1 MANPKTV
8 LIVSYQ
14 PELFKPHAEALTA
27 GGYSVTSVGTM
38 SAALGAVGPGTYA
51 ALVISHTTPT
61 GDRRRIEGEARRRNG
76 NIKIVLVFL
85 GQPEKD
91 VFANAFFDIDQ
102 PPAALV
108 DTVDSLSIA

>member
-14 PELFKPHAEALTA
+14 PELLKPYAEALTA
-27 GGYSVTSVGTM
+27 DGYSVTSVGTM
-38 SAALGAVGPGTYA
+38 SAALGAVGPGTFA
-51 ALVISHTTPT
+51 FLVIAHTTPT

-76 NIKIVLVFL
+76 NIKIVLVYS
-85 GQPEKD
+85 GQQEKD
-91 VFANAFFDIDQ
+91 VFANAFFDFDQ

-108 DTVDSLSIA
+108 DTVNSLRAA